1 MTDLST
7 VQEPLTHRAR
17 LFEALEKTVACIEFD
32 PQGHVLNANAVFLS
46 LFGYREDQVI
56 GKHHALFCKPGTSE
70 TVEYRQFWKDLGE
83 GKPASGEYLRQDANG
98 RDVYIQATYNPV
110 FDDEGKVVSVI
121 KVASDVTAEK
131 LKSLDYGGK
140 VDAIHRSQGV
150 IEFDLLG
157 NILTANDNFLNLMG
171 YSLEEIQGQHHR
183 IFVDPE
189 EAESLAYKQFWQKLG
204 EGKYDSG
211 EYMRYGKGGKLVWI
225 QATYNPIMDLEGK
238 PFKVVKF
245 ASDITAAKLEKLDVI
260 GKLEAINR
268 SQAVIEFDMTGKV
281 LNANGNFLKLMG
293 YSLDEIK
300 GNHHRMFVAPEQV
313 TSAEYQSFWERLG
326 RGQFEHGEY
335 KRIGKDGREVWIQAT
350 YNPIYDPRGKLV
362 KVVKFAT
369 DYTQAKLVNAECMA
383 RVEAIDKGQAVI
395 EFDLDGRVLTANRNF
410 LAAMGYTLREIQGQH
425 HSMFCSLEYTQ
436 SEEYR
441 DFWLRL
447 GEGQFTSGRFKRVGK
462 FNRDVWIQATYNP
475 ILDLNGKVVKI
486 VKFAYDVTKEVL
498 LEQRITSKSVEM
510 RRHVDQLVDALQIIV
525 DSSDSAAG
533 QTDNGLEAA
542 KQGATDL
549 KRSIATIDAI
559 QTSANRVSDIVR
571 VIGEIAN
578 QTNLLAFNAAI
589 EAARAGQHG
598 VGFSVVAAEV
608 RKLAESSSTAA
619 KEISALM
626 EESVAQV
633 QEGAEVTQ
641 RASSQFE
648 GILSAVSGS
657 RDNIGKV
664 EEAISIQKQ
673 AMLNIQSLL
682 RQLTGEEA
690 VK

>member
-245 ASDITAAKLEKLDVI
+245 ASDITATKLEKLDVI

-498 LEQRITSKSVEM
+498 LEQRIASKSVEM

>member
-281 LNANGNFLKLMG
+281 LNANSNFLKLMG

-350 YNPIYDPRGKLV
+350 YNP
-362 KVVKFAT
+362 
-369 DYTQAKLVNAECMA
+369 
-383 RVEAIDKGQAVI
+383 
-395 EFDLDGRVLTANRNF
+395 
-410 LAAMGYTLREIQGQH
+410 
-425 HSMFCSLEYTQ
+425 
-436 SEEYR
+436 
-441 DFWLRL
+441 
-447 GEGQFTSGRFKRVGK
+447 
-462 FNRDVWIQATYNP
+462 
-475 ILDLNGKVVKI
+475 
-486 VKFAYDVTKEVL
+486 
-498 LEQRITSKSVEM
+498 
-510 RRHVDQLVDALQIIV
+510 
-525 DSSDSAAG
+525 
-533 QTDNGLEAA
+533 
-542 KQGATDL
+542 
-549 KRSIATIDAI
+549 
-559 QTSANRVSDIVR
+559 
-571 VIGEIAN
+571 
-578 QTNLLAFNAAI
+578 
-589 EAARAGQHG
+589 
-598 VGFSVVAAEV
+598 
-608 RKLAESSSTAA
+608 
-619 KEISALM
+619 
-626 EESVAQV
+626 
-633 QEGAEVTQ
+633 
-641 RASSQFE
+641 
-648 GILSAVSGS
+648 
-657 RDNIGKV
+657 
-664 EEAISIQKQ
+664 
-673 AMLNIQSLL
+673 
-682 RQLTGEEA
+682 
-690 VK
+690 

>member
-131 LKSLDYGGK
+131 QKSLDHGGK

-245 ASDITAAKLEKLDVI
+245 ASDITATKLEKLDVI

-475 ILDLNGKVVKI
+475 ILNLNGKVVKI

-498 LEQRITSKSVEM
+498 LEQRIASKSVEM

>member
-410 LAAMGYTLREIQGQH
+410 LAAMGYTLREIEGQH

-447 GEGQFTSGRFKRVGK
+447 GEGHFTSGRFKRVGK

-498 LEQRITSKSVEM
+498 LEQRIASKSVEM

>member
-1 MTDLST
+1 
-7 VQEPLTHRAR
+7 
-17 LFEALEKTVACIEFD
+17 
-32 PQGHVLNANAVFLS
+32 
-46 LFGYREDQVI
+46 
-56 GKHHALFCKPGTSE
+56 
-70 TVEYRQFWKDLGE
+70 
-83 GKPASGEYLRQDANG
+83 
-98 RDVYIQATYNPV
+98 
-110 FDDEGKVVSVI
+110 
-121 KVASDVTAEK
+121 
-131 LKSLDYGGK
+131 
-140 VDAIHRSQGV
+140 
-150 IEFDLLG
+150 
-157 NILTANDNFLNLMG
+157 
-171 YSLEEIQGQHHR
+171 
-183 IFVDPE
+183 
-189 EAESLAYKQFWQKLG
+189 
-204 EGKYDSG
+204 
-211 EYMRYGKGGKLVWI
+211 
-225 QATYNPIMDLEGK
+225 
-238 PFKVVKF
+238 
-245 ASDITAAKLEKLDVI
+245 
-260 GKLEAINR
+260 
-268 SQAVIEFDMTGKV
+268 
-281 LNANGNFLKLMG
+281 
-293 YSLDEIK
+293 
-300 GNHHRMFVAPEQV
+300 VAPEQV

-447 GEGQFTSGRFKRVGK
+447 GEGQFTNGRFKRVGK

-498 LEQRITSKSVEM
+498 LEQRIAGKSVEM

>member
-1 MTDLST
+1 MTNLST
-7 VQEPLTHRAR
+7 LQEPLTHRAR
-17 LFEALEKTVACIEFD
+17 LYEALEKAVACIEFD
-32 PQGHVLNANAVFLS
+32 PLGHVLNANSVFLN
-46 LFGYREDQVI
+46 LFGYREDQVV
-56 GKHHALFCKPGTSE
+56 GKHHSMFCKPGTVD
-70 TVEYRQFWKDLGE
+70 TVEYREFWKNLGE
-83 GKPASGEYLRQDANG
+83 GKPASGEYLRRDING

-110 FDDEGKVVSVI
+110 FDENGTVI
-121 KVASDVTAEK
+121 SIVKVASDVSAQK
-131 LKSLDYGGK
+131 IQFLDYGGK
-140 VDAIHRSQGV
+140 VSAINRSQGV
-150 IEFDLLG
+150 IEFDLYG
-157 NILTANDNFLNLMG
+157 NILTANDNFLDLMG
-171 YSLEEIQGQHHR
+171 YSLEEIQGHHHR

-189 EAESLAYKQFWQKLG
+189 EADSLAYKNFWQKLG

-211 EYMRYGKGGKLVWI
+211 EYMRYGKGGKVVWI

-268 SQAVIEFDMTGKV
+268 SQAVIEFDMTGRV
-281 LNANGNFLKLMG
+281 LDANGNFLKLMG

-300 GNHHRMFVAPEQV
+300 GNHHRMFVAPEHA
-313 TSAEYQSFWERLG
+313 SSPEYQSFWERLG

-350 YNPIYDPRGKLV
+350 YNPIYDPRGKLI

-369 DYTQAKLVNAECMA
+369 DYTKAKLVNAECMA

-425 HSMFCSLEYTQ
+425 HSMFCSLDYTQ

-447 GEGQFTSGRFKRVGK
+447 GEGKFTSGRFKRVGK

-498 LEQRITSKSVEM
+498 LEQRIASKSVEM
-510 RRHVDQLVDALQIIV
+510 RKHVEQLVDALQIIV

-533 QTDNGLEAA
+533 QTDNGLQAA
-542 KQGATDL
+542 QQGATDL

-619 KEISALM
+619 REISALM
-626 EESVAQV
+626 EESLAQV

-641 RASSQFE
+641 RASGQFD

-657 RDNIGKV
+657 RSNIGKV
-664 EEAISIQKQ
+664 GEAITIQKQ